1 MMQEKKKEVDIKE
14 KRKKLLWFIG
24 KFLMIVVA
32 YYMIVL
38 FLSEEI
44 FSQYV
49 NATAYLS
56 SLLIR
61 LFYDSITVTGNFI
74 GCGTSYISLSFGCEG
89 TEPLIIFLAAMVAFP
104 IKYREKLVP
113 LLSGLG
119 ILYFLNL
126 IRVLGLFIVNVNYP
140 EIFVEVHEIYFPIL
154 FIIFAFIQFF
164 ISLKWSL
171 KIAQK

>member
-1 MMQEKKKEVDIKE
+1 MEEKNTNIDLKE
-14 KRKKLLWFIG
+14 KRKKLLMFVGQFIA
-24 KFLMIVVA
+24 IVIA

-38 FLSEEI
+38 FLSEEL
-44 FSQYV
+44 FSPYV

-61 LFYDSITVTGNFI
+61 IFYDGITVSGNFI
-74 GCGTSYISLSFGCEG
+74 GSGTSYISLSFGCEG
-89 TEPLIIFLAAMVAFP
+89 TEPLVIFLAAMVAFP
-104 IKYREKLVP
+104 LKFKDKLIP
-113 LLSGLG
+113 LLSGIG

-126 IRVLGLFIVNVNYP
+126 IRVLGLFIVNVNIP
-140 EIFVEVHEIYFPIL
+140 SIFVEVHEIYFPIV

-171 KIAQK
+171 KKSQK